1 MERHGDDNV
10 GFHDA
15 EYEQDS
21 PHSSSQSYDLDNPA
35 GSETHTGEAS
45 GTAGAPSDQS
55 THTGKRRRACEA
67 CRRLKVQ
74 CNFESSKSE
83 TCKRCLKAGRRCI
96 VMERRRR
103 QVIANSVTEL
113 EKKLEALTAT
123 LKAIK
128 AGPAENRQEHPPGI
142 DVNKLARGE
151 PSGSIL
157 PEMQQSFHPA
167 ADQLPLS
174 QPVVSFPTESIIVN
188 MQEILVHGPQNAVI
202 GKRELNQS

>member
-1 MERHGDDNV
+1 MERHGDDTV

-15 EYEQDS
+15 EYDQDS
-21 PHSSSQSYDLDNPA
+21 PHSSSQSYDPENPTA
-35 GSETHTGEAS
+35 LENPTGEAS
-45 GTAGAPSDQS
+45 GTAGGPNYQS

-74 CNFESSKSE
+74 CNFESNKSE
-83 TCKRCLKAGRRCI
+83 TCKRCLKAGRRC
-96 VMERRRR
+96 VVLERRRR

-128 AGPAENRQEHPPGI
+128 AGPQENREEHPPGI

-167 ADQLPLS
+167 ADQLPPS
-174 QPVVSFPTESIIVN
+174 QPVVSFPTEPIIVN
-188 MQEILVHGPQNAVI
+188 IQ
-202 GKRELNQS
+202 